1 VVSHGHDI
9 GCFFSSLQS
18 KQVDNSC
25 KGVEFFMEAIAALM
39 LHVAT
44 SPILQA
50 CSSSTSWIATPMLLA
65 ATSPILQAC
74 SSSTSWTATPML
86 PATTSPIL

>member
-25 KGVEFFMEAIAALM
+25 KGVGFSMEAIAAFM
-39 LHVAT
+39 LPV
-44 SPILQA
+44 
-50 CSSSTSWIATPMLLA
+50 

-86 PATTSPIL
+86 PATTSPILQAYSSSASWIA